1 MRQPPDLY
9 GESSGAGAKTKARG
23 ALSSLKPLPATLL
36 AAVALGIAV
45 TFLSLR
51 GEPGFGAV
59 RLGPWTSFPRL
70 GGADIDPYARAVV
83 AIDGALALGT
93 GEGLAFVATGDDKG
107 LALDSR
113 CDYQISGAALPA
125 RFWTLSVYDPEG
137 RLRRNIAGRYG
148 LTSAG
153 LLRAADGG
161 FTIHAAREAR
171 PGNWLPTGEKGR
183 FFLVLRAYEAGAS
196 SLASA
201 FEGMIMPTITRGVC
215 S

>member
-1 MRQPPDLY
+1 MSDL
-9 GESSGAGAKTKARG
+9 KPM
-23 ALSSLKPLPATLL
+23 LKPLPTTLIAALALGL
-36 AAVALGIAV
+36 AATVV
-45 TFLSLR
+45 SLR
-51 GEPGFGAV
+51 GDPGFGAV

-83 AIDGALALGT
+83 AVDGVLPLGT
-93 GEGLAFVATGDDKG
+93 GEGLAFVASEDDKG
-107 LALDSR
+107 LALESR
-113 CDYQISGAALPA
+113 CDYQISGAILPA

-153 LLRAADGG
+153 LLRSADGG

-171 PGNWLPTGEKGR
+171 GGNWLPLGEQGR
-183 FFLVLRAYEAGAS
+183 FVLVLRAYEAGAS

-201 FEGMIMPTITRGVC
+201 FEGLIMPTITRGDC